1 MTDGLL
7 KRPARSGWVQLFRY
21 FWVGGTAFA
30 VDFGLLW
37 LLTGWCGVHYLLSAA
52 IAFAAGLT
60 VNYALSVSWVFS
72 ERALRSRIAE
82 FTAFVSIGIVGLGLN
97 EAILWSMTDFL
108 ELHYLISKTVATAA
122 VFFWNFTARKYLLFN
137 GKNRE

>member
-72 ERALRSRIAE
+72 ERTLHSRIAE

-137 GKNRE
+137 EKNRK

>member
-1 MTDGLL
+1 MVADRMVRRTLS
-7 KRPARSGWVQLFRY
+7 A
-21 FWVGGTAFA
+21 VGG
-30 VDFGLLW
+30 DRI
-37 LLTGWCGVHYLLSAA
+37 CGRIDRELC
-52 IAFAAGLT
+52 I
-60 VNYALSVSWVFS
+60 SVSWVFS
-72 ERALRSRIAE
+72 ERTLHSRIAE